1 MRNEYQ
7 NPIYNVSPSFVLCG
21 SSALEF
27 MHLFVGYLSDQTI
40 YVYKIGNVEAVP
52 PEYTVVPLPEGK
64 ISYSERDGVKYT
76 TFDQTI
82 NDMLLNKD
90 LEDPQA
96 IMEALNDYM
105 YVNNGK
111 DPCILLENISK
122 YNYYKKESNDYY
134 NEG

>member
-1 MRNEYQ
+1 M
-7 NPIYNVSPSFVLCG
+7 ST
-21 SSALEF
+21 
-27 MHLFVGYLSDQTI
+27 QTI
-40 YVYKIGNVEAVP
+40 YVYQIGNAEAVP
-52 PEYTVVPLPEGK
+52 PEYTVIPLPEGK

-82 NDMLLNKD
+82 NDMLRDEN

-96 IMEALNDYM
+96 IMEALNEYL

-111 DPCILLENISK
+111 DPYILSENISK
-122 YNYYKKESNDYY
+122 YNYYKKESTDYY

>member
-1 MRNEYQ
+1 
-7 NPIYNVSPSFVLCG
+7 
-21 SSALEF
+21 
-27 MHLFVGYLSDQTI
+27 MHLFVGYMSDQTI
-40 YVYKIGNVEAVP
+40 YVYQIGHVEAVP

-64 ISYSERDGVKYT
+64 ISYSEREGVKYT

-82 NDMLLNKD
+82 NDMLSNKN

-96 IMEALNDYM
+96 IMEALNDCL

-111 DPCILLENISK
+111 NPYILPENISK
-122 YNYYKKESNDYY
+122 YNYYKEKSADYY

>member
-1 MRNEYQ
+1 MESEYQ
-7 NPIYNVSPSFVLCG
+7 NPIYHVNPSFVLCG

-27 MHLFVGYLSDQTI
+27 MHFFVGYLSDQTI
-40 YVYKIGNVEAVP
+40 YVYQIGNAEAVP
-52 PEYTVVPLPEGK
+52 SEYTVVPLPKNK

-82 NDMLLNKD
+82 NDMLLNEN

-96 IMEALNDYM
+96 IMEALNDYL

-111 DPCILLENISK
+111 DPYILPENISK
-122 YNYYKKESNDYY
+122 YNYYKKESADYY